1 MSVRR
6 ITGKERGREM
16 MRIRLIDDEVER
28 LERGTL
34 TAAPTPANP
43 KKGAYGGHRSV
54 DIVFGNRVVGRI

>member
-1 MSVRR
+1 
-6 ITGKERGREM
+6 